1 MFLKSGR
8 VSYGGMITA
17 AMVVLLYLSCVFENC
32 SLFCLAAAA
41 FLGGVT
47 TWQRGWKDGLLIS
60 AAAGVLGVV
69 LLPNKWYVLT
79 YAAFVLYVFAWECL
93 EHFFSKKQRMLA
105 WILKGIL
112 YHVLLISAVC
122 SYVYVFGFQQLVQ
135 GFLLTVFQH
144 SKILFGLTA
153 VLLAEVVWI
162 AFDRAYA
169 VFRIKWSQWMHRAG
183 ADGSS
188 RLSTNR

>member
-47 TWQRGWKDGLLIS
+47 TWQRGWKDGLLVS

-135 GFLLTVFQH
+135 GFLLTVWQRYFWQRW
-144 SKILFGLTA
+144 FGSYLTGHMQYF
-153 VLLAEVVWI
+153 VSNGVSGCIEQRLAG
-162 AFDRAYA
+162 
-169 VFRIKWSQWMHRAG
+169 Q
-183 ADGSS
+183 ADYRRTGKFMI
-188 RLSTNR
+188 

>member
-47 TWQRGWKDGLLIS
+47 TWQRGWKDGLLVS

-79 YAAFVLYVFAWECL
+79 YAAFVLYVFAWSAWNTFFQRNKGCL
-93 EHFFSKKQRMLA
+93 R
-105 WILKGIL
+105 G
-112 YHVLLISAVC
+112 Y
-122 SYVYVFGFQQLVQ
+122 
-135 GFLLTVFQH
+135 
-144 SKILFGLTA
+144 
-153 VLLAEVVWI
+153 
-162 AFDRAYA
+162 
-169 VFRIKWSQWMHRAG
+169 
-183 ADGSS
+183 
-188 RLSTNR
+188 

>member
-17 AMVVLLYLSCVFENC
+17 VMVVLLYLSCVFENC

-47 TWQRGWKDGLLIS
+47 TWQRGWTDGLLVS
-60 AAAGVLGVV
+60 VAAGVLGVV

-79 YAAFVLYVFAWECL
+79 YAAFVLYVLVWECL
-93 EHFFSKKQRMLA
+93 ERFFSQKQRVFA
-105 WILKGIL
+105 WILKGVL
-112 YHVLLISAVC
+112 YHVLLISAVW
-122 SYVYVFGFQQLVQ
+122 SYAYVFGLHQLIQ
-135 GFLLTVFQH
+135 GFLQTMLQH
-144 SKILFGLTA
+144 SKILFGLAA

-162 AFDRAYA
+162 VYDRAYA
-169 VFRIKWSQWMHRAG
+169 VFRTKWMQWMHRAG
-183 ADGSS
+183 ADGTS
-188 RLSTNR
+188 RL

>member
-47 TWQRGWKDGLLIS
+47 TWQRGWQDGLLVS

-135 GFLLTVFQH
+135 GFLLTVLQH
-144 SKILFGLTA
+144 SKILFGLAA

-162 AFDRAYA
+162 VFDRAYA

-188 RLSTNR
+188 RL

>member
-79 YAAFVLYVFAWECL
+79 YAAFSTVCFRVGVLGTL
-93 EHFFSKKQRMLA
+93 FFKETKDACVDTKRNIVS
-105 WILKGIL
+105 
-112 YHVLLISAVC
+112 C
-122 SYVYVFGFQQLVQ
+122 
-135 GFLLTVFQH
+135 
-144 SKILFGLTA
+144 
-153 VLLAEVVWI
+153 
-162 AFDRAYA
+162 AFDQC
-169 VFRIKWSQWMHRAG
+169 S
-183 ADGSS
+183 
-188 RLSTNR
+188 L